1 MSPFREHTDLHGL
14 PNFITMGG
22 QKCGTTSLHYYM
34 RAHPEIGVSR
44 IKETLFFCDPG
55 NWHKGL
61 GWYVRLFPKNTKV
74 RIESSPSYTNYPTE
88 RDVPQRI
95 HAIIPEAR
103 FLYVVRDPVD
113 RAISHYIHEFS
124 NSVEHRPVEAA
135 LSDLDNNPYIQRS
148 LYFMQLEQFFKFFDE
163 SRFFIVYH
171 KDLLLK
177 RIETLRSVFQF
188 LDVRSDVSSTEF
200 NIIRHPSIQKRRNTA
215 LGMAIQRL
223 FGDKIFSKLHGYQ
236 RHWFKKILY
245 TPVSREIV
253 RPTLSP
259 DLRRRLCQV
268 FSGDVKRLG
277 EFSGRSF
284 SHWLQA

>member
-1 MSPFREHTDLHGL
+1 M
-14 PNFITMGG
+14 
-22 QKCGTTSLHYYM
+22 
-34 RAHPEIGVSR
+34 
-44 IKETLFFCDPG
+44 
-55 NWHKGL
+55 
-61 GWYVRLFPKNTKV
+61 FPKNAKV

-103 FLYVVRDPVD
+103 FLYVVRDPID
-113 RAISHYIHEFS
+113 RAISNYIHEFS
-124 NSVEHRPVEAA
+124 NSVEHRPIEVA

-188 LDVRSDVSSTEF
+188 LDVRSDVSSAEF
-200 NIIRHPSIQKRRNTA
+200 DIIRHPSTQKRRNTA
-215 LGMAIQRL
+215 IGMAIQRL
-223 FGDKIFSKLHGYQ
+223 FGDKIFLKLHGYQ
-236 RHWFKKILY
+236 RHLFKKILY

-268 FSGDVKRLG
+268 FYSDVKRL
-277 EFSGRSF
+277 EESSGRSF
-284 SHWLQA
+284 SHWLQV

>member
-1 MSPFREHTDLHGL
+1 MSPVRKHTGLHGL
-14 PNFITMGG
+14 PNFITIGG

-34 RAHPEIGVSR
+34 RAHPEISVSR
-44 IKETLFFCDPG
+44 IKETRFFCDPG

-61 GWYVRLFPKNTKV
+61 GWYVQLFPKNARV

-95 HAIIPEAR
+95 RDIIPEVR
-103 FLYVVRDPVD
+103 FLYVVRDPID
-113 RAISHYIHEFS
+113 RAISHYIHEFA
-124 NSVEHRPVEAA
+124 NSVEHRPIEVA

-177 RIETLRSVFQF
+177 RIETLRSVFKF
-188 LDVRSDVSSTEF
+188 LDVRSDVWSTEF
-200 NIIRHPSIQKRRNTA
+200 NIIRHPSVQKRRNTA
-215 LGMAIQRL
+215 IGMAIQRL

-236 RHWFKKILY
+236 RHWFKKIFY
-245 TPVSREIV
+245 TPVSQPII
-253 RPTLSP
+253 RPTLSR

-268 FSGDVKRLG
+268 FSSDVKHL
-277 EFSGRSF
+277 EEYSSRSF
-284 SHWLQA
+284 SHWLQV